1 MTCKPS
7 RENDED
13 YAMKQ
18 IHFSGTIII
27 TNVLTELR
35 GSITWRY
42 SNWHGVY
49 FHINTLT
56 QAQQEQVNTIYKTG
70 DRLLPQT
77 LTHSR
82 THTPTHGKLIG
93 LFQRHF
99 LATQSVPRWFAFPL
113 PVLPRHAELCWAKLH
128 PRWTFSGVGGGGKS
142 VPTPPPNRLRW
153 CLATAAKPVKIPF
166 SPSTKPVLW
175 FRLMSV
181 QETTEKGTFES
192 LCVFSSQC
200 LSLNLWCLEF
210 SFSPE
215 SLFVLSEIYFI
226 SQFHHVRFQPCQRS
240 CFVTAGEHQTFPG
253 FAVS

>member
-1 MTCKPS
+1 MALFGNAVC
-7 RENDED
+7 
-13 YAMKQ
+13 A
-18 IHFSGTIII
+18 
-27 TNVLTELR
+27 
-35 GSITWRY
+35 
-42 SNWHGVY
+42 
-49 FHINTLT
+49 
-56 QAQQEQVNTIYKTG
+56 A
-70 DRLLPQT
+70 
-77 LTHSR
+77 
-82 THTPTHGKLIG
+82 LI
-93 LFQRHF
+93 
-99 LATQSVPRWFAFPL
+99 WFPL
-113 PVLPRHAELCWAKLH
+113 PVLPRHAEPCWAMLSKAAPEMDFL
-128 PRWTFSGVGGGGKS
+128 RRGGGGGKS
-142 VPTPPPNRLRW
+142 VPTPSPNRLRW

-240 CFVTAGEHQTFPG
+240 CFVNAGEHQTFPG

>member
-18 IHFSGTIII
+18 IHFSGTII

-35 GSITWRY
+35 GSITWRN

-99 LATQSVPRWFAFPL
+99 LATQSVPRWFDFHYQFY
-113 PVLPRHAELCWAKLH
+113 HAMLSYAGPSCTRDGLSPEW
-128 PRWTFSGVGGGGKS
+128 GGGKS